1 MENFNTIKLYGG
13 MDGDFELIK
22 TNAPKEFIIN
32 QLIINS
38 EKMENSEFIDNP
50 YSYIEKMGYI
60 VEVLG
65 CQDTCD
71 LEDFVIDYSLDM
83 YDYWEE

>member
-1 MENFNTIKLYGG
+1 MEKFNTIKLYGG
-13 MDGDFELIK
+13 MDSDFEIIR
-22 TNAPKEFIIN
+22 TNAPKEFIEN

-60 VEVLG
+60 VEILG

-71 LEDFVIDYSLDM
+71 LEDFDIDYSLDM

>member
-1 MENFNTIKLYGG
+1 MEKFNTIKLYGG
-13 MDGDFELIK
+13 MDSDFEIIR
-22 TNAPKEFIIN
+22 TNSPKEFVIN

-60 VEVLG
+60 VEILG

-71 LEDFVIDYSLDM
+71 LEDFYIDYSLDM